1 MTPDRPIRK
10 AKASGMAANQTGVSM
25 TELDDVF
32 DSLNSM
38 NVLQLLMAF
47 VACTAYTLAQGGL
60 IASRSR
66 GIATV
71 AALVAALSFILLGDA
86 WARSTVLVAGAV
98 AGIGAFVAMAWL
110 LGRLFGSPRAPDMLA
125 EYSVLA
131 EDSVA
136 PEPDAVAAST
146 PAQTRPRRRAAA
158 STG

>member
-1 MTPDRPIRK
+1 
-10 AKASGMAANQTGVSM
+10 M

-38 NVLQLLMAF
+38 SLLQLLVAF

-60 IASRSR
+60 LASRSR

-71 AALVAALSFILLGDA
+71 TALVAAVAFILLSDA
-86 WARSTVLVAGAV
+86 RARSTVLVAVAV

-110 LGRLFGSPRAPDMLA
+110 LGRLFGSARAHD
-125 EYSVLA
+125 VLTEETA
-131 EDSVA
+131 A

-146 PAQTRPRRRAAA
+146 PARTRSRRRAAA